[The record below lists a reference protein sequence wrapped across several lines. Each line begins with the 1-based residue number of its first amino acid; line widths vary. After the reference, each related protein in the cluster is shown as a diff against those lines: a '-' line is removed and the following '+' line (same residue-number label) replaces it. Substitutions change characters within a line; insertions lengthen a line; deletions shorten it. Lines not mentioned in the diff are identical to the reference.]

1 MTVRRYVIRRLALL
15 LPTVLGSAALT
26 FFIVHLVPG
35 DPVVVFLG
43 QHVSPEQYAR
53 VSASLGL
60 DKPLLVQFL
69 LYLERLASGDWGTS
83 VFGSVPVLPL
93 VVGRFLASFQ
103 LVLVAMTLAVLVGV
117 ALGVASAVKRNT
129 AVDAIIRAATLF
141 AFSMPTFWLG
151 LLLVLVFAVTL
162 KVLPAQGGGT
172 PAQLVLP
179 AVALSASSI
188 GIIARVT
195 RASVLDSLGQDFVT
209 TAIAKGL
216 GFRRVLVRHVL
227 PNSLIPIIAIV
238 GLEVGAALGGTA
250 VTETVFNYPGLGQ
263 LLVNAIFSRDYPTI
277 QGAALMGAAAFMIV
291 NLVADLLYV
300 RLDPR
305 VAAAAGARIGRG

>member
-1 MTVRRYVIRRLALL
+1 LTVRRYVIRRLVLL
-15 LPTVLGSAALT
+15 LPTVLGSAVLT
-26 FFIVHLVPG
+26 FVLVHFVPG

-43 QHVSPEQYAR
+43 RHVTPDQYAQ

-60 DKPLLVQFL
+60 DKPLPVQFVAYVGRL
-69 LYLERLASGDWGTS
+69 LRGDWGTS
-83 VFGSVPVLPL
+83 VFGSVAVLPL
-93 VVGRFLASFQ
+93 VVGRFLASLQ
-103 LVLVAMTLAVLVGV
+103 LVSVAMLIAVSVGV
-117 ALGVASAVKRNT
+117 ALGVISAVRRNT
-129 AVDAIIRAATLF
+129 VIDGIIRAVTLF

-151 LLLVLVFAVTL
+151 LLLVLVFAVAL
-162 KVLPAQGGGT
+162 KVLPAQGSGT
-172 PAQLVLP
+172 PAQLILP

-195 RASVLDSLGQDFVT
+195 RASVLDSLNQDFVV
-209 TAIAKGL
+209 TALAKGL
-216 GFRRVLVRHVL
+216 GSRRVLLRHVV
-227 PNSLIPIIAIV
+227 PNSLVPVIAIV

-277 QGAALMGAAAFMIV
+277 QGAALMGAMAFMVVSLI
-291 NLVADLLYV
+291 ADLLYV

-305 VAAAAGARIGRG
+305 VAAAAGASIGHG